1 MCLFLCLYML
11 IACAYVLKYVSENAQ
26 QMLRILS
33 GAYCIKRA
41 GIKTCELEMLFL
53 YHRFGM

>member
-1 MCLFLCLYML
+1 ML